1 MEDKIRE
8 FLDYLK
14 IERGFSPNTVAS
26 YNYDLEK
33 YRKFL
38 DARNISWEKI
48 SPENLIPYLEDLKNK
63 GLSSASIS
71 RNLAAIKG
79 FCRFLLA
86 EGFISSDSL
95 SDVSSPKL
103 WKKLP
108 DVLSKEETERLF
120 TSLNKQK
127 RNEFISRNLAILEL
141 LYATGMRA
149 SEIINLRISNLH
161 LKQNYVR
168 IMGKGRKERIVPVG
182 NSAKTALSIYLKY
195 WRAKFIRKDR
205 PTNILF
211 LSRLGNGLSRQS
223 LWKLVKRY
231 GAKPH
236 TLRHSF
242 ATHLLNQ
249 GVDLRIIQELL
260 GHKTIATTEIYTHV
274 SSAQLAKM
282 CDEKHPLNN
291 MDHLVLDDGGG

>member
-1 MEDKIRE
+1 MEDKITE

-33 YRKFL
+33 YKKFL
-38 DARNISWEKI
+38 DARNISWKKI
-48 SPENLIPYLEDLKNK
+48 SPENLILYLENLKNK

-95 SDVSSPKL
+95 SDISSPKL

-127 RNEFISRNLAILEL
+127 RNGFISRNLAILEL

-149 SEIINLRISNLH
+149 SEIINLKISNLH

-182 NSAKTALSIYLKY
+182 NSAKNALSIYLKY

-205 PTNILF
+205 ATNVLF
-211 LSRLGNGLSRQS
+211 LSRLGSGLSRQS
-223 LWKLVKRY
+223 LWKVVKRY

-242 ATHLLNQ
+242 ATHLLEGGAN
-249 GVDLRIIQELL
+249 LRAVQELL
-260 GHKTIATTEIYTHV
+260 GHSSISTTQIYTHIER
-274 SSAQLAKM
+274 SRLK
-282 CDEKHPLNN
+282 EIHHKYHPR
-291 MDHLVLDDGGG
+291 G